1 MENVEQEV
9 LNLKKEIANLKELIL
24 NSQVSSNQSKKES
37 RLMEDIKDE

>member
-9 LNLKKEIANLKELIL
+9 VNLKKEIANLKELIL
-24 NSQVSSNQSKKES
+24 NSQVLNNQTKKEN